1 VALILESCATETCEP
16 RQVRKEAAVSKHFR
30 VPQGRLSGAN
40 CLCNAYDGRS
50 KLGVRPF
57 IFALLLENI
66 SYYFL

>member
-57 IFALLLENI
+57 IFAYI
-66 SYYFL
+66 F